1 MKFRLIE
8 SDGDFYDYKT
18 GDVVDDIL
26 FDEKRA
32 EASYYNGVMNEP
44 DYYRDYKNKKGK
56 IVYLSPNEYYKI
68 CADDIF
74 HVDINRLKDERAYD
88 KKNIDF
94 LKSVILVQ
102 KKKFP
107 VPIIDYTS
115 RGQEGLHRMMV
126 AGELVG
132 WDTKQPVLIIDWADE
147 ERHKQDVERDRRS
160 KIYTRIENAVKS
172 ALRYKYSNIEEFI
185 EQLEWDMNNNFEYT
199 DYYDEE
205 NQSTNFTTK
214 QSDSDCIITVDD
226 VSYTFPIDKI
236 KIEPDEEDDDIDLD
250 DVDISDVDFSDEDWW
265 KNLK

>member
-18 GDVVDDIL
+18 EDVVDDIL

-44 DYYRDYKNKKGK
+44 DYYRKHKNKEGK
-56 IVYLSPNEYYKI
+56 IVYLSPNEYYNI
-68 CADDIF
+68 CANDIF
-74 HVDINRLKDERAYD
+74 HVDVDKLKDERAYN
-88 KKNIDF
+88 KKNIQF
-94 LKSVILVQ
+94 LKDVILVQ

-115 RGQEGLHRMMV
+115 SGQEGLHRMMV

-132 WDTKQPVLIIDWADE
+132 WDTEQPVLIIDWADK
-147 ERHKQDVERDRRS
+147 ERHKRDVESERQRG
-160 KIYTRIENAVKS
+160 IYTKIERAVES
-172 ALRYKYSNIEEFI
+172 ALRYKYPDMEDFI
-185 EQLEWDMNNNFEYT
+185 EQLGWDMNTNFEFT

-205 NQSTNFTTK
+205 NQSTNFTVE
-214 QSDSDCIITVDD
+214 QVDSDCIITVGD
-226 VSYTFPIDKI
+226 VSYTLPIDKI
-236 KIEPDEEDDDIDLD
+236 KIEPNEEDDDIELD
-250 DVDISDVDFSDEDWW
+250 DIDISDIDFSDEDWW